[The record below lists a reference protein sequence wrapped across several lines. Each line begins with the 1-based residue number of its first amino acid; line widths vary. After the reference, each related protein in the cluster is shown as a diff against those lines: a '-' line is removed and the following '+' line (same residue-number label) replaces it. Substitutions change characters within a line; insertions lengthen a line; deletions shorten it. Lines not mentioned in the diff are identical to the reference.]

1 MGPLALECREMPVLS
16 SAAMSSADQRPM
28 PVCISL
34 VSGGAYQSSTG
45 ITPPARD
52 WSERSAPMPLRGVW
66 QAAQCPSPST
76 R

>member
-1 MGPLALECREMPVLS
+1 MPVLS
-16 SAAMSSADQRPM
+16 KAAISAAVQRPM
-28 PVCISL
+28 PVCMSL

-45 ITPPARD
+45 MTPPVSD
-52 WSERSAPMPLRGVW
+52 SDERVAPRLLRGVW